1 MLIVE
6 TGQIVAGAESY
17 VTVAEAL
24 AYHANRD
31 NSTWSAAS
39 TASQEASLRKATAY
53 VDGKYRPRW
62 KGKRVQAAVQPLEW
76 PRFGVRMDGAAP
88 YPTHF
93 AMMPGF
99 FDLLST
105 TLIPQQL
112 KDATCEAALRALAGD
127 LMADMDMTK
136 QREKIGP
143 IETWYTSARIATE
156 YPAID
161 NLLSGLLVPD
171 GQGSLTR
178 G

>member
-24 AYHANRD
+24 VYHANRD
-31 NSTWSAAS
+31 NSTWAAAS
-39 TASQEASLRKATAY
+39 TASQEAALRKATAY
-53 VDGKYRPRW
+53 VDDNYRARW
-62 KGKRVQAAVQPLEW
+62 KGTRVQAAVQPLEW

-93 AMMPGF
+93 AMIPGF

-105 TLIPQQL
+105 TLIPQKL
-112 KDATCEAALRALAGD
+112 KDATCEAALRALAGP
-127 LMADMDMTK
+127 LLADMDMTK
-136 QREKIGP
+136 QREKIEGL
-143 IETWYTSARIATE
+143 ETWYTAAEIATI

-161 NLLSGLLVPD
+161 ALLSGLLVPT